1 MFSRI
6 EAKNYRC
13 LRHVRQSMDRF
24 HALIGPNAS
33 GKSTYLDM
41 IRFLGDMVQPGGLD
55 AAIDTRTQNWH
66 DLVWMGEADHFE
78 FAVEARIPDDKR
90 EKLENP
96 QWNRCRYEVRIAET
110 APSEVGIE
118 EETLLLKQQQ
128 TPSDEKSQRQPS
140 LFPEHNRTIP
150 ESVCNEKGSAGTQTV
165 VSKTKAGNENFYDE
179 TGSGWNPAF
188 KLGPKRSALANVPED
203 PTKFPVSTWFKRT
216 LVDGIEFLRLDS
228 EEMQRPSPP
237 GKGTGFR
244 PDGSNL
250 PRVVRNLREEYPQQ
264 FQRWLQHIQ
273 TSLSNVMDVDT
284 QVREEDRH
292 CYLRVQ
298 YKSGVTVPSW
308 GLSDGTLRMFA
319 LTLLPYLPDLNGP
332 VLIEEPE
339 NGIHPPAV
347 QTVYESLSSVYDA
360 QVLVATHSPV
370 FLNCAEPENML
381 CFALD
386 DDGKT
391 DVVLGS
397 DHPRLRDWKHE
408 TDLGTLFAGGVLA

>member
-33 GKSTYLDM
+33 GKSTYLDVV
-41 IRFLGDMVQPGGLD
+41 RFLGDMVQPGGLD

-66 DLVWMGEADHFE
+66 DLVWMGEEDHFE

-90 EKLENP
+90 ENLENP
-96 QWNRCRYEVRIAET
+96 KWNRCRYEVRIGET
-110 APSEVGIE
+110 GTSEIGIVR
-118 EETLLLKQQQ
+118 ETLLLKEAAPNADDRTQ
-128 TPSDEKSQRQPS
+128 
-140 LFPEHNRTIP
+140 LAIFPERDRPIP
-150 ESVCNEKGSAGTQTV
+150 DTVCREKGSAGSRTV
-165 VSKTKAGNENFYDE
+165 VSKTLDGNDNFYDE
-179 TGSGWNPAF
+179 TGSGWDHVF
-188 KLGPKRSALANVPED
+188 KLGPGRAALANVPED
-203 PTKFPVSTWFKRT
+203 PTKFGVSTWFKRT
-216 LVDGIEFLRLDS
+216 LVEGIEFLRLDS

-250 PRVVRNLREEYPQQ
+250 PWVIRNLREEYPQQ

-273 TSLSNVMDVDT
+273 TSLSNVVNVDT

-298 YKSGVTVPSW
+298 YQSGVTVPSW

-319 LTLLPYLPDLNGP
+319 LTLLPYLPNLNGP

-347 QTVYESLSSVYDA
+347 QTVYESLASVYDA

-370 FLNCAEPENML
+370 FLNCAEPEDML

-386 DDGKT
+386 DEGKT

-397 DHPRLRDWKHE
+397 NHPRLRDWKHE

>member
-33 GKSTYLDM
+33 GKSTYLDVV
-41 IRFLGDMVQPGGLD
+41 RFLGDMVQPGGLD

-78 FAVEARIPDDKR
+78 FAVEARIPEEKR
-90 EKLENP
+90 ENLENP
-96 QWNRCRYEVRIAET
+96 DWNRCRYEVRIGET
-110 APSEVGIE
+110 GTSEVGIE
-118 EETLLLKQQQ
+118 RETLLLKEAVPNSEDRTQ
-128 TPSDEKSQRQPS
+128 
-140 LFPEHNRTIP
+140 LAMFPEQDRPIP
-150 ESVCNEKGSAGTQTV
+150 DTVCREKGSAGSRTV
-165 VSKTKAGNENFYDE
+165 VSKTLDGNDNFYDE
-179 TGSGWNPAF
+179 TGSGWDHVF
-188 KLGPKRSALANVPED
+188 KLGPGRAALANVPED
-203 PTKFPVSTWFKRT
+203 PTKFGVSTWFKRT
-216 LVDGIEFLRLDS
+216 LVEGIEFLRLDS
-228 EEMQRPSPP
+228 AEMQRPSPP

-250 PRVVRNLREEYPQQ
+250 PWVIRNLREEYPQQ
-264 FQRWLQHIQ
+264 FQRWLRHIQ
-273 TSLSNVMDVDT
+273 TSLSNVVDVDT

-347 QTVYESLSSVYDA
+347 QTVYESLSSVYDS

-370 FLNCAEPENML
+370 FLNCAEPEDML

-386 DDGKT
+386 DEGKT

-408 TDLGTLFAGGVLA
+408 TNLGTLFAGGVLA

>member
-13 LRHVRQSMDRF
+13 LRHVRQPMDRF

-33 GKSTYLDM
+33 GKSTYLDVV
-41 IRFLGDMVQPGGLD
+41 RFLGDMVQPGGLD

-66 DLVWMGEADHFE
+66 DLVWMGEEDHFE
-78 FAVEARIPDDKR
+78 FAVEACIPEDKR
-90 EKLENP
+90 EALENP

-118 EETLLLKQQQ
+118 KETLLLKQ
-128 TPSDEKSQRQPS
+128 TLPDDEKRAQ
-140 LFPEHNRTIP
+140 LDFFPEQDRTVP
-150 ESVCNEKGSAGTQTV
+150 DTVCYEKGTPGSRTV
-165 VSKTKAGNENFYDE
+165 VSKTLDGNDNFYDE
-179 TGSGWNPAF
+179 TGSGWDHVF
-188 KLGPKRSALANVPED
+188 KLGPERAALANVPED
-203 PTKFPVSTWFKRT
+203 PTKFGVSTWFKRM

-250 PRVVRNLREEYPQQ
+250 PWVIRNLRDEHPQQ
-264 FQRWLQHIQ
+264 FQRWLRHIQ
-273 TSLSNVMDVDT
+273 TSLTDIVDVDT
-284 QVREEDRH
+284 EVRDEDRH

-298 YKSGVTVPSW
+298 YRSGVTVPSW

-319 LTLLPYLPDLNGP
+319 LTLLPYLPDLKGP

-347 QTVYESLSSVYDA
+347 ETVYESLSSVYDT

-370 FLNCAEPENML
+370 FLSCAEPEDML

-397 DHPRLRDWKHE
+397 DHPRLRDWQHE

>member
-1 MFSRI
+1 MFNLI
-6 EAKNYRC
+6 EARNYRC
-13 LRHVRQSMDRF
+13 LRHIRQPMDRF

-33 GKSTYLDM
+33 GKSTYLDVV
-41 IRFLGDMVQPGGLD
+41 RFLGDMVQPGGLE
-55 AAIDTRTQNWH
+55 AAIDRRTQNWH
-66 DLVWMGEADHFE
+66 DLVWMDEGDHFE
-78 FAVEARIPDDKR
+78 FAVEARIPEEKR
-90 EKLENP
+90 KALENP

-118 EETLLLKQQQ
+118 EETLLLK
-128 TPSDEKSQRQPS
+128 PASSDEEHRRQPS
-140 LFPEHNRTIP
+140 LFPKRDRPIP
-150 ESVCNEKGSAGTQTV
+150 DTVCREKESKGSKTV
-165 VSKTKAGNENFYDE
+165 VSKTTEGGENFYDE
-179 TGSGWNPAF
+179 TGAGWNPAF
-188 KLGPKRSALANVPED
+188 KLGPKRAALANVPED
-203 PTKFPVSTWFKRT
+203 QTKFPVSTWFKRM

-228 EEMQRPSPP
+228 EAMRRPSPP

-250 PRVVRNLREEYPQQ
+250 PWVIRNLRDEHFPQ
-264 FQRWLQHIQ
+264 FQRWLRHIQ
-273 TSLSNVMDVDT
+273 TALSDVEDVDT
-284 QVREEDRH
+284 HVRDEDRH
-292 CYLRVQ
+292 CYLQVE
-298 YKSGVTVPSW
+298 YESGVTVPSW

-319 LTLLPYLPDLNGP
+319 LTLLPYLPDLKGP

-347 QTVYESLSSVYDA
+347 ETVYESLSSVYDS

-370 FLNCAEPENML
+370 FLNCAEPDDML

-386 DDGKT
+386 DEGKT

-397 DHPRLRDWKHE
+397 NHPHLRNWQRE

>member
-6 EAKNYRC
+6 EAKSYRC
-13 LRHVRQSMDRF
+13 LRHVRQPMDRF

-33 GKSTYLDM
+33 GKSTYLDVV
-41 IRFLGDMVQPGGLD
+41 RFLGDMVQPGGLD

-66 DLVWMGEADHFE
+66 DLVWMGEEDHFE
-78 FAVEARIPDDKR
+78 FAVEACIPEDKR
-90 EKLENP
+90 EALENP

-118 EETLLLKQQQ
+118 EETLLLKKES
-128 TPSDEKSQRQPS
+128 PDRKNHLREPS
-140 LFPEHNRTIP
+140 LFPEHNRPIP
-150 ESVCNEKGSAGTQTV
+150 ETVCREKGTSGTQAV
-165 VSKTKAGNENFYDE
+165 VSKTKETNENFYDE

-203 PTKFPVSTWFKRT
+203 PTKFGVSTWFKRM

-250 PRVVRNLREEYPQQ
+250 PWVIRNLRDEHPQQ
-264 FQRWLQHIQ
+264 FQRWLRHIQ
-273 TSLSNVMDVDT
+273 TSLTDIVDVDT
-284 QVREEDRH
+284 EVRDEDRH

-298 YKSGVTVPSW
+298 YRSGVTVPSW

-319 LTLLPYLPDLNGP
+319 LTLLPYLPDLKGP

-347 QTVYESLSSVYDA
+347 ETVYESLSSVYDT

-370 FLNCAEPENML
+370 FLSCAEPEDML

-397 DHPRLRDWKHE
+397 DHPRLRDWQHE

>member
-1 MFSRI
+1 
-6 EAKNYRC
+6 
-13 LRHVRQSMDRF
+13 MDRF

-33 GKSTYLDM
+33 GKSTYLDVV
-41 IRFLGDMVQPGGLD
+41 RFLGDLVQPGGLD

-66 DLVWMGEADHFE
+66 DLVWMGEEDHFE
-78 FAVEARIPDDKR
+78 FAVEARIPEDKR
-90 EKLENP
+90 EALENP
-96 QWNRCRYEVRIAET
+96 QWNRCRYEIRIAET

-118 EETLLLKQQQ
+118 KETLLLKRE
-128 TPSDEKSQRQPS
+128 SADEKNHRRQPS
-140 LFPEHNRTIP
+140 LFPDHNRPVP
-150 ESVCNEKGSAGTQTV
+150 ETVCCEKGMAGTQTV
-165 VSKTKAGNENFYDE
+165 VSKTKDGNENFYDE

-203 PTKFPVSTWFKRT
+203 PTKFGVSTWFKRM

-228 EEMQRPSPP
+228 EEMQRSSPP

-250 PRVVRNLREEYPQQ
+250 PWVIRNLREEHPQQ
-264 FQRWLQHIQ
+264 FERWLWHIQ
-273 TSLSNVMDVDT
+273 TSLSDVVDVHT
-284 QVREEDRH
+284 EVRDEDRH

-298 YKSGVTVPSW
+298 YRSGVTVPSW

-319 LTLLPYLPDLNGP
+319 LTLLPYLPDLKGP

-347 QTVYESLSSVYDA
+347 ETVYESLSSVYDT

-370 FLNCAEPENML
+370 FLSCAEPEDML

-397 DHPRLRDWKHE
+397 DHPRLRDWQHE

>member
-13 LRHVRQSMDRF
+13 LRHVRQPMDRF

-33 GKSTYLDM
+33 GKSTYLDVV
-41 IRFLGDMVQPGGLD
+41 RFLGDMVQPGGLD

-66 DLVWMGEADHFE
+66 DLVWMGEEDHFE
-78 FAVEARIPDDKR
+78 FAVEACIPEDKR
-90 EKLENP
+90 EALENP

-118 EETLLLKQQQ
+118 KETLLLKQ
-128 TPSDEKSQRQPS
+128 TLPDDEKRAQ
-140 LFPEHNRTIP
+140 LDFFPEQDRTVP
-150 ESVCNEKGSAGTQTV
+150 DTVCYEKGTPGSRTV
-165 VSKTKAGNENFYDE
+165 VSKTLDGNDNFYDE
-179 TGSGWNPAF
+179 TGSGWDHVF
-188 KLGPKRSALANVPED
+188 KLGPERAALANVPED
-203 PTKFPVSTWFKRT
+203 PTKFGVSTWFKRM

-250 PRVVRNLREEYPQQ
+250 PWVIRNLRDEHPQQ
-264 FQRWLQHIQ
+264 FQRWLRHIQ
-273 TSLSNVMDVDT
+273 TSLTDIVDVDT
-284 QVREEDRH
+284 EVRDEDRH

-298 YKSGVTVPSW
+298 YRSGVTVPSW

-319 LTLLPYLPDLNGP
+319 LTLLPYLPDLKGP

-347 QTVYESLSSVYDA
+347 ETVYESLSSVYDT

-370 FLNCAEPENML
+370 FLSCAEPEVML

-397 DHPRLRDWKHE
+397 DHPRLRDWQHE

>member
-13 LRHVRQSMDRF
+13 LLHVRQPMDRF

-33 GKSTYLDM
+33 GKSTYLDVV
-41 IRFLGDMVQPGGLD
+41 RFLGDMVQPGGLD

-66 DLVWMGEADHFE
+66 DLVWMGEEDHFE
-78 FAVEARIPDDKR
+78 FAVEACIPEDKR
-90 EKLENP
+90 EALENP

-118 EETLLLKQQQ
+118 KETLLLKQ
-128 TPSDEKSQRQPS
+128 TLPDDEKRAQ
-140 LFPEHNRTIP
+140 LDFFPERDRTVP
-150 ESVCNEKGSAGTQTV
+150 DTVCHEKGTPGSRTV
-165 VSKTKAGNENFYDE
+165 VSKTLDGNDNFYDE
-179 TGSGWNPAF
+179 TGSGWDHVF
-188 KLGPKRSALANVPED
+188 KLGPERAALANVPED
-203 PTKFPVSTWFKRT
+203 PTKFGVSTWFKRM

-250 PRVVRNLREEYPQQ
+250 PWVIQDLRDEHPQQ
-264 FQRWLQHIQ
+264 FQRWLRHIQ
-273 TSLSNVMDVDT
+273 PSLTDIVDVDT
-284 QVREEDRH
+284 EVRDEDRH

-298 YKSGVTVPSW
+298 YRSGVTVPSW

-319 LTLLPYLPDLNGP
+319 LTLLPYLPDLKGP

-347 QTVYESLSSVYDA
+347 ETVYESLSSVYDT

-370 FLNCAEPENML
+370 FLSCAEPEDML

-391 DVVLGS
+391 DVILGS
-397 DHPRLRDWKHE
+397 DHPRLRDWQHE